1 MKVLISGKNSY
12 IGDKIGAWLL
22 ASKDISFE
30 IDFLDV
36 RLDSWKEFNFLG
48 YDVVIHVAG
57 IVHRK
62 GITDTAIY
70 HKVNTVLP
78 VEVAKRAKSQG
89 VKQFVFFST
98 MAVYGMGKTMEG
110 AIITKETPANPR
122 EPYGNSKYK
131 AELLL
136 KELENDKFAIAIIRP
151 PNVYGKNCKGGYIT
165 GYASIVRKLP
175 AIPDAF
181 DDVKQSVLYID
192 NLTEFCK
199 LVIIN
204 RDRGVFL
211 PQDDKTVKAVELMS
225 SIAKAVGIKRCTSKL
240 LGLGVGLLSFT
251 SVVNK
256 GYGGI
261 AYTMDA
267 SKYERGNYIVKPFN
281 EAIKE
286 TLV

>member
-1 MKVLISGKNSY
+1 MNVLVSGKNSY
-12 IGDKIGAWLL
+12 IGDKIGTWLL

-30 IDFLDV
+30 VDFLDV
-36 RLDSWKEFNFLG
+36 RLDSWKESDFSG
-48 YDVVIHVAG
+48 YDAVIHVAG

-62 GITDTAIY
+62 DVTDTAIY
-70 HKVNTVLP
+70 YKVNTVLP

-89 VKQFVFFST
+89 VKQFVFLST
-98 MAVYGMGKTMEG
+98 MAVYGIGKNMDG

-122 EPYGNSKYK
+122 QPYGNSKYK

-136 KELENDKFAIAIIRP
+136 KELENDNFTITIIRP
-151 PNVYGKNCKGGYIT
+151 PNVYGKNCQGGYIA

-181 DDVKQSVLYID
+181 NDVKQSVLYID
-192 NLTEFCK
+192 NLTEFCR

-204 RDRGVFL
+204 RDSGVFL
-211 PQDDKTVKAVELMS
+211 PQDDKTVSAVELMS
-225 SIAKAVGIKRCTSKL
+225 SIAKGTGTKRCTSKL
-240 LGLGVGLLSFT
+240 LGLGIRLLSFT

-261 AYTMDA
+261 AYTLEA
-267 SKYERGNYIVKPFN
+267 SKYDRANYVVKSFN